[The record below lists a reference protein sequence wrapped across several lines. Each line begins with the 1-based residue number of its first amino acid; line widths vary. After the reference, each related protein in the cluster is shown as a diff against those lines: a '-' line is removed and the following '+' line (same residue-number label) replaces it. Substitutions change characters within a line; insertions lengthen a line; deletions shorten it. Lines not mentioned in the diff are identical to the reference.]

1 MPWRVSSP
9 MSEQEDFI
17 RACLNRSESI
27 VDICRRFGISEKT
40 GHKRLKRL
48 REFGLAAATSDQSR
62 ARLTHPHRITEE
74 VRSVIIALK
83 RKHRHYG
90 PKLIRDILIR
100 REPEQHWPA
109 TSSIGQLLKRAN
121 LVKSRKRH
129 HAAHVHSYLDSGRAV
144 AAEPNSV
151 WTADFKGQFRLAGN
165 REYCY
170 PLTVMD
176 LNTRYLLGCKAL
188 ASTAVETAHRTFLYL
203 FREYGLP
210 QVIRT
215 DNGIPFCQPN
225 AIGRLGSLGFWW
237 VRLGIKP
244 EHTKPATPSDNGAH
258 ERMHKTLK
266 QLATKPASL
275 SMKSQQRRF
284 DNFTDEYNNHR
295 PHSSL
300 VNRNAPGDVYSP
312 SEREYPR
319 KLPAIDYPSDW
330 DVRLVSCGG
339 QIKWKDQVFH
349 LSQNLAGQ
357 YVGVRESSEDE
368 MTISYG
374 DLELGQITLD
384 PIRFT
389 PHVRWTGR
397 E

>member
-1 MPWRVSSP
+1 

-17 RACLNRSESI
+17 LACLNRSESI

-48 REFGLAAATSDQSR
+48 KEFGLAAATSDQSR
-62 ARLTHPHRITEE
+62 ARLTHPYRISEE
-74 VRSVIIALK
+74 VTKAIIAFK

-100 REPEQHWPA
+100 RQPDQHWPA
-109 TSSIGQLLKRAN
+109 ASSIGELLKRAN

-129 HAAHVHSYLDSGRAV
+129 HSAHVHSYLDSGRAA

-151 WTADFKGQFRLAGN
+151 WTADFKGEFRLAGS

-176 LNTRYLLGCKAL
+176 LNTRYLLGCTAL
-188 ASTAVETAHRTFLYL
+188 ASTAVDTAHRTFLHL

-210 QVIRT
+210 RVIRT
-215 DNGIPFCQPN
+215 DNGVPFCQPN

-244 EHTKPATPSDNGAH
+244 EHTKPATPSENGAH

-266 QLATKPASL
+266 QSATNPSSA

-284 DNFTDEYNNHR
+284 NNFTNEYNNDR

-300 VNRNAPGDVYSP
+300 GIRTAPGDVYSP
-312 SEREYPR
+312 SKREYPA
-319 KLPAIDYPSDW
+319 KLPTIDYPSDW
-330 DVRLVSCGG
+330 DVRLVSTSG
-339 QIKWKDQVFH
+339 QFKWRDQALN

-357 YVGVRESSEDE
+357 YVGMHESAEGV
-368 MTISYG
+368 MTVSYG

-389 PHVRWTGR
+389 PNVRWTGR
-397 E
+397 A